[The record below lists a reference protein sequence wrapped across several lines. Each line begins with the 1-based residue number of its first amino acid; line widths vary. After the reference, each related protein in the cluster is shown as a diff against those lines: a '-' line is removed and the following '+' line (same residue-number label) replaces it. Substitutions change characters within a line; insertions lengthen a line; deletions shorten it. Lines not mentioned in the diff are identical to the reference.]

1 MNCLKNS
8 VYKQASQLRKDHDF
22 SSIGLYSTESVFSYL
37 RHSDDINIVF
47 AMNIDQ
53 EEQQVNL
60 GDLLLEM
67 GIETSTGRVLIR
79 SSGKLNR
86 ITTMEII

>member
-1 MNCLKNS
+1 M
-8 VYKQASQLRKDHDF
+8 
-22 SSIGLYSTESVFSYL
+22 FSYL
-37 RHSDDINIVF
+37 RHSDDMNIIF

>member
-1 MNCLKNS
+1 M
-8 VYKQASQLRKDHDF
+8 YKQASKLRKDHDF

-37 RHSDDINIVF
+37 RHSDDINIIF